1 MEQLN
6 MSDETID
13 MIYFKT
19 NNLPKPQD
27 LEGSVLY
34 LGLGTGYYPRYQSEK
49 VTKTTIVELEKA
61 SIDFCKDIIKPEWIV
76 LNDDVYTFETTD
88 KFNFIFLDIFYTQV
102 DKEIVDGLVSKYE
115 KFLLPNGKI
124 FYIKTIRKQ

>member
-1 MEQLN
+1 MKELKMQ
-6 MSDETID
+6 DETIE

-19 NNLPKPQD
+19 NKLPKPED

-34 LGLGTGYYPRYQSEK
+34 LGLGTGYYPRYQSKK

-76 LNDDVYTFETTD
+76 LNDDAYTFETTD
-88 KFNFIFLDIFYTQV
+88 KFDIIFLDIFYNQV
-102 DKEIVDGLVSKYE
+102 NKETVDDLVTKYK
-115 KFLLPNGKI
+115 KFLNPDGKI
-124 FYIKTIRKQ
+124 LYLKTIKKK

>member
-1 MEQLN
+1 MQELG
-6 MSDETID
+6 MLDETIE

-19 NNLPKPQD
+19 NKLPKPQD

-34 LGLGTGYYPRYQSEK
+34 LGLGTGYYPRNQSEK

-61 SIDFCKDIIKPEWIV
+61 SIDFCKDIIKPDWIV
-76 LNDDVYTFETTD
+76 LNDDAYTFETTE
-88 KFNFIFLDIFYTQV
+88 KFDVIFLDIFYNQV
-102 DKEIVDGLVSKYE
+102 DKEIIDALLNKYK
-115 KFLLPNGKI
+115 KFLTLNGEI